1 MNSNPDRAMAGASAA
16 IPQQVFDEVLRR
28 HDAPPAGDGVGK
40 VMPLPNAVAE
50 LVRPGMSLYMGF
62 VHARAHAA
70 VFEIIRRFWG
80 SDPRFHLITAAVL
93 EAGLIMVHG
102 RLVNRVTAAYAG
114 NTYPM
119 PGPNRV
125 FRDAMAEGRITL
137 EEVTNLTITTRLM
150 AGAMGLPFIPTR
162 SITGTGLA
170 TPSNGYRE
178 LADPFAGDGSRVG
191 VLQAL
196 RPDLAVIHAYAA
208 DASGN
213 AILLGPWG
221 EEAWGA
227 FASSGGVLLTVE
239 KLVSTEFIRGHAHL
253 VRIPAHLV
261 RSVSVAPLGAHPQ
274 PMTNFG
280 LVGESGYGE
289 DYEFRRGFKDA
300 TRSDAALDDWIE
312 RWVLGCPDH
321 AAYVERLGAP
331 RVDALRAAFDP
342 QAWRAALDAKLPA
355 VPRDMQP
362 SDAETM
368 IILGA
373 REIMRRV
380 RAAGH
385 RTVLAGAGV
394 ANLAAWL
401 AVTALQSDGVDV
413 ELMAE
418 AGFYG
423 YAPRLGDPY
432 LFSVANMFSNKMHA
446 GFMGILGL
454 AAAGAGNQCLAVIGA
469 GQVDRLGNINSTRQS
484 DGSFLVGSGGANDLG
499 NGAAELLVLCTASPK
514 RLVRE
519 LPYITTSG
527 QRVRTLVTQLGV
539 FEKPTAEAG
548 LGFARLAAPGT
559 TATHEQRL
567 NDVAA
572 SCGWAFEALPT
583 VDQHEPIAPAELA
596 TLRLFDPERI
606 FTG

>member
-1 MNSNPDRAMAGASAA
+1 MNPNHDRAMAGAGQA
-16 IPQQVFDEVLRR
+16 IPQQVFDDVLRR
-28 HDAPPAGDGVGK
+28 HGALPPEDGVGK
-40 VMPLPNAVAE
+40 VMPLSRAVAD
-50 LVRPGMSLYMGF
+50 LVQPGMSLYMGF
-62 VHARAHAA
+62 GHARAHAA
-70 VFEIIRRFWG
+70 AFEIIRRFWG
-80 SDPRFHLITAAVL
+80 TDPRFHLITAAVL
-93 EAGLIMVHG
+93 EAGLVMVHG

-114 NTYPM
+114 NTYPV

-125 FRDAMAEGRITL
+125 FRDAVAGGHIAL
-137 EEVTNLTITTRLM
+137 EEITNLTITTRLM

-170 TPSNGYRE
+170 TPANGYRE
-178 LADPFAGDGSRVG
+178 IADPFAAGESRVG

-196 RPDLAVIHAYAA
+196 QPDLAVIHAYAA

-213 AILLGPWG
+213 AILLGPFG

-227 FASSGGVLLTVE
+227 FASASGALLTVE
-239 KLVSTEFIRGHAHL
+239 KLVPTDFIRRHAHL

-261 RSVSVAPLGAHPQ
+261 RSVSLAPLGAHPQ

-280 LVGESGYGE
+280 LAGEAGYGE
-289 DYEFRRGFKDA
+289 DYEFRRAFKDA
-300 TRSDAALDDWIE
+300 TRSDAALDEWIE

-321 AAYVERLGAP
+321 AAYLSRLGAQ
-331 RVDALRAAFDP
+331 RVDALRAMFDP
-342 QAWRAALDAKLPA
+342 QAWRAALDAKLAA
-355 VPRDMQP
+355 VPRDAQA

-368 IILGA
+368 IIVAA

-401 AVTALQSDGVDV
+401 AVTALQADGVDV

-454 AAAGAGNQCLAVIGA
+454 AAAGAGNRCLAVIGA

-514 RLVRE
+514 RLVPE
-519 LPYITTSG
+519 VPYVTTSG

-539 FEKPTAEAG
+539 FERLTPEAG
-548 LGFARLAAPGT
+548 FTLARLAAPGST
-559 TATHEQRL
+559 TSPEQLL
-567 NDVAA
+567 NDATA
-572 SCGWAFEALPT
+572 SCGWVFDALPALEH
-583 VDQHEPIAPAELA
+583 HEPIAPAELA